1 MPNPSAH
8 IDLALEGA
16 QKLSHPILKDN
27 IGSFIL
33 GCTAPDVRVI
43 TKKERSETH
52 FSLLNNDIVGTGPEG
67 MFERYPGLKETS
79 GLSGATVAFVAG
91 YIAHLIADE
100 MWITHIYRLYFQE
113 GWLFEDNIGSTIVD
127 RTLQLQLDLM
137 ADRAG
142 QGLYHSCTYL
152 VGASVGVE
160 VEFIPENILLEWQ
173 EWLIERSQTM
183 FSWERLRFMVQRQYP
198 DAKQDSDI
206 MKRVDKFIRSL
217 PNALEQIFM
226 RLPKEKL
233 YSYRE
238 QSVQEWVRLAREYL
252 P

>member
-16 QKLSHPILKDN
+16 QKLLHPILKDN

-43 TKKERSETH
+43 TKKKRSETH
-52 FSLLNNDIVGTGPEG
+52 FALLNNDIVGTGPEG
-67 MFERYPGLKETS
+67 LFKRYPSLKETS
-79 GLSGATVAFVAG
+79 GLSDSTVAFVAG
-91 YIAHLIADE
+91 YIAHLVADE
-100 MWITHIYRLYFQE
+100 TWITRMYRPYLQE
-113 GWLFEDNIGSTIVD
+113 GGLFEDSIESTIVD

-142 QGLYHSCTYL
+142 QGLYHSRTHL
-152 VGASVGVE
+152 VGAAFGVE

-173 EWLIERSQTM
+173 EWLIERSQIM
-183 FSWERLRFMVQRQYP
+183 FSWERLKFMVQRQYP
-198 DAKQDSDI
+198 DAKEDSDI

-217 PNALEQIFM
+217 PDALEQIFM

-238 QSVQEWVRLAREYL
+238 QSIQEWVRLAREYL